1 MAYIK
6 AISCYV
12 PPKVVTNEELQAQL
26 SDCDVAKTAKGIG
39 CSSRHIAGS
48 DTTAGDMAAEAAKK
62 LFHEY
67 DIRPSDID
75 FVIFATQT
83 PDHFL
88 PPTACIIQNKLG
100 LPTSVGAFD
109 FDLGCSG
116 YVYGLAVA
124 DSFVK
129 SGLAKNVLLL
139 TGDTITRFIHPEDPN
154 RVLFGEAASA
164 TLVSSD
170 GMAEIG
176 RFEKGSDGSGAACLM
191 VKNGAGRH
199 LARTG
204 QGGVDSEGNMRRD
217 DYFYMNGSA
226 VFNFTVERVQLL
238 VKDTLSVN
246 GLQSEDIDYFVF
258 HQANKFMLNTI
269 RKVCGID
276 KDRFYVNLETTGNT
290 TSTTIPLAL
299 EDCLDQNKFKT
310 GDKVLIAGFGVG
322 LSWAGTI
329 LTFK

>member
-1 MAYIK
+1 MSYIK
-6 AISCYV
+6 AIACYV
-12 PPKVVTNEELQAQL
+12 PPKVVTNDELQAQL

-48 DTTAGDMAAEAAKK
+48 DMTAGDMAVKAAEK
-62 LFHEY
+62 LFQEH
-67 DIRPSDID
+67 DICSSEVD

-88 PPTACIIQNKLG
+88 PPTACLIQNKLG

-116 YVYGLAVA
+116 YVYGLAIA

-176 RFEKGSDGSGAACLM
+176 KFEKGSDGSGADCLM

-199 LARTG
+199 LGHTG
-204 QGGVDSEGNMRRD
+204 KGG
-217 DYFYMNGSA
+217 
-226 VFNFTVERVQLL
+226 
-238 VKDTLSVN
+238 
-246 GLQSEDIDYFVF
+246 
-258 HQANKFMLNTI
+258 
-269 RKVCGID
+269 
-276 KDRFYVNLETTGNT
+276 
-290 TSTTIPLAL
+290 
-299 EDCLDQNKFKT
+299 
-310 GDKVLIAGFGVG
+310 
-322 LSWAGTI
+322 
-329 LTFK
+329 